1 MLERLQR
8 QLHDINRSDAGY
20 DIRQFLVTDGRVA
33 DAISEGNTLTRS
45 GETLLLREDEDG
57 VALSLYLDQA
67 ILERL
72 RTTDPG
78 KALQSDLMDD
88 LCKVIEGLSHFNY
101 VAWRAS
107 RDRSVTLLE
116 LELQAEVDKFVSTMQ
131 LALEQ
136 NDSEL
141 AEGLHRRLFDQARFH
156 EHLDGRQLER
166 YRAAS
171 GYAASF
177 CRALKPRLRSWSED
191 LLPELR
197 RFYRMSLGDKISHIH
212 ARAWAGTIP

>member
-1 MLERLQR
+1 MLERLQQ

-20 DIRQFLVTDGRVA
+20 DIRHFLVTDGRVA
-33 DAISEGNTLTRS
+33 RAISGGDTLTNS
-45 GETLLLREDEDG
+45 GETLLLQQDEDG
-57 VALSLYLDQA
+57 VALSLYLDEA
-67 ILERL
+67 ILDRL
-72 RTTDPG
+72 KAGDPVA
-78 KALQSDLMDD
+78 ALRSGLLDD

-131 LALEQ
+131 LAREEC
-136 NDSEL
+136 DTEL
-141 AEGLHRRLFDQARFH
+141 MNGLHGRLFDGARFH
-156 EHLDGRQLER
+156 DHLSHRQLER

-171 GYAASF
+171 EYAARF
-177 CRALKPRLRSWSED
+177 CQALGPRLRRQGGEV
-191 LLPELR
+191 LTELR

-212 ARAWAGTIP
+212 TRAWAGAAD